1 MKGLTFSADVTYT
14 MLDQKFAG
22 TIAPTAAIN
31 ATAKPAATYQLKDQ
45 DTVSL
50 LIRAQRNF

>member
-1 MKGLTFSADVTYT
+1 

-22 TIAPTAAIN
+22 LITPTAAIN
-31 ATAKPAATYQLKDQ
+31 AIAKPAATYQLKDQ

-50 LIRAQRNF
+50 LLRAQRNF